1 MQNSHDSSTAQAIS
15 TTPSIRKEGA
25 RESASGVRF
34 DLEWSRSGQ
43 VDKRLGNLELLR
55 ALECHDMRRGAPWSK
70 GDARSLR
77 DAVDR
82 SWGLNE
88 LQNQRWQGTAS
99 WIRPLLPQRR
109 SFAYVDFLAAVISA
123 YRVGTVGVLVSQT
136 AFSGLLSVSAQTLR
150 RWTGEMEA
158 LGLISTVQT
167 WQPDPARPN
176 GRMFGPLLYRV
187 GPVLLNDAAILE
199 GAPASSHRSAA
210 AGQARIDA
218 SAARR
223 ELRREQSDRI
233 AKLYEDRTARRTSR
247 ERCQPLAKAWAGIAN
262 DVEASSEVEKP
273 EAEATAQERSPET
286 ILLEPAHKVLPIPP
300 PPSGVIP
307 TPSRREVEKSKRPR
321 DSRRVTVRYAPS
333 RCSGRAPLTE
343 ASINAGRA
351 RFAGAPGG
359 SKNPKSSVAGQRHSP
374 APKKYTPAP
383 AFRAEPTVT
392 VSPEERAK
400 MDNLARETLAKLQ
413 SQRDPEAVRDEA
425 WRAAKIR
432 EERRIAEMNASE
444 REERISAVL
453 ETCRKISESP
463 RPDFFCAPKSSELLS
478 GIPDIFDPYADQRK
492 SLRVSKPSAFVPA
505 VDASSGAPL
514 AELQT
519 GRSFLAGLKLP
530 SFEGKK

>member
-1 MQNSHDSSTAQAIS
+1 MQNSYDSSTAQAIS
-15 TTPSIRKEGA
+15 TATPSIRKEGA
-25 RESASGVRF
+25 RDRASGVRV
-34 DLEWSRSGQ
+34 DLEWSRSSE
-43 VDKRLGNLELLR
+43 VEKRLSNFELLR
-55 ALECHDMRRGAPWSK
+55 ALECQDMRRGAPWSK

-88 LQNQRWQGTAS
+88 LQSQRWQGTAS

-109 SFAYVDFLAAVISA
+109 GFAYVDFLAAVISA
-123 YRVGTVGVLVSQT
+123 YRVGAVGVLVSQT
-136 AFSGLLSVSAQTLR
+136 AFAGLLSVSAQTLR

-167 WQPDPARPN
+167 WQPDPARPL

-187 GPVLLNDAAILE
+187 GPALLSDAAILE

-247 ERCQPLAKAWAGIAN
+247 ERCQPLAKAWESIAN
-262 DVEASSEVEKP
+262 ENETDSANEVEKP
-273 EAEATAQERSPET
+273 EVESET
-286 ILLEPAHKVLPIPP
+286 ILLEPAHNVLPIPP
-300 PPSGVIP
+300 PSSGGILS
-307 TPSRREVEKSKRPR
+307 PSRREVGQSKRKL
-321 DSRRVTVRYAPS
+321 DSRRVVVRYAPS
-333 RCSGRAPLTE
+333 RCSGRASLTE
-343 ASINAGRA
+343 NSIQAGRA

-359 SKNPKSSVAGQRHSP
+359 SRNPKSSGFGQRHSP
-374 APKKYTPAP
+374 APQKYTPAP
-383 AFRAEPTVT
+383 HFRAEPIAT
-392 VSPEERAK
+392 VSAEEREK
-400 MDNLARETLAKLQ
+400 MANLARETLAKLH

-425 WRAAKIR
+425 WRAAKLR
-432 EERRIAEMNASE
+432 EERRIAELDASE
-444 REERISAVL
+444 RDERISAVL

-463 RPDFFCAPKSSELLS
+463 RPDFFCAPKSELVS
-478 GIPDIFDPYADQRK
+478 GIPDIFDPYEKQRK
-492 SLRVSKPSAFVPA
+492 SLRASKPSAFIPV